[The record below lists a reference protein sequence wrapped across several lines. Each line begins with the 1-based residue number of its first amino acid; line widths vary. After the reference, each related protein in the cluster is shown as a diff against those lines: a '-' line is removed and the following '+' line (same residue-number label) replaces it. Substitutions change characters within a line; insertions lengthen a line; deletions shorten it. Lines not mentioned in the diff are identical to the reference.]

1 MTYRLIFRN
10 TMTKEVFVFQ
20 FKDRSDSP
28 NFYRFPLPLGMTEGE
43 YEYYIVQ
50 SGGTLNLYPND
61 VRKSD
66 IDGQPLQIYDNGV
79 AQVGKIGRQEQSYN
93 INRTYEQYKG

>member
-20 FKDRSDSP
+20 YQDESNTST
-28 NFYRFPLPLGMTEGE
+28 FYRFPLPMGMTPGE

-50 SGGTLNLYPND
+50 SGGTLNLYPNE
-61 VRKSD
+61 VRRST
-66 IDGQPLQIYDNGV
+66 IDGQPLHIYDNGV
-79 AQVGKIGRQEQSYN
+79 AQVGRIGRQDQTYN
-93 INRTYEQYKG
+93 IERTYEQYKG